1 LGKNQDKSGQ
11 ILGKKQDKS
20 GQILGKNQDKSGQIS
35 GKNQC
40 TFSKIRTKSGQ
51 SGHMS
56 KKQDKSGQIRTS
68 GHTGKPDLVPVSMYC
83 NVFFYY
89 LCVYLVTNMRQ

>member
-1 LGKNQDKSGQ
+1 M
-11 ILGKKQDKS
+11 GKKQDKS

-68 GHTGKPDLVPVSMYC
+68 GNTGKPGFANGDQSNQNYVYSCIHVSK
-83 NVFFYY
+83 
-89 LCVYLVTNMRQ
+89 